1 MAAKLPKLQLPK
13 DEAAQRQLSEA
24 SEVARSGELKSAQQ
38 MLKEGVASGL
48 FPAPLQRQVLAW
60 WSAGEYDLLSSEA
73 KEKPKAVAK
82 VNNMEEQVVKLMREN
97 KWSRKEAVKYI
108 DEGGLDMDAMR
119 VPPESSKRRGA
130 QRSPDRLLKPR
141 TGKDKIEELD
151 PFGSHQRAV
160 RGRDERSHGRY
171 VRQAEEK
178 WTSAVVR

>member
-119 VPPESSKRRGA
+119 AEMNAPMDDMFDKLKKNGPPQWFVDAMTSSQEAKAAKEGEFGPAPEPVTES
-130 QRSPDRLLKPR
+130 
-141 TGKDKIEELD
+141 
-151 PFGSHQRAV
+151 
-160 RGRDERSHGRY
+160 
-171 VRQAEEK
+171 
-178 WTSAVVR
+178 